1 MVVVRLLVSSALL
14 GVVIALGFEAF
25 ETAMHHVRDLLWHD
39 LIGDDPAA
47 WATIA
52 LATVGGLALGLALR
66 FLPGHGGDHPADG
79 HGLIPDVEGR
89 VVLVVSTLVV
99 GFVSLVAGASLGPEG
114 AIIPAAAGI
123 SLVAA
128 RWFRLPG
135 ALPRL
140 MPGVGVSALLA
151 TMFGSPLAGA
161 VPLLEMAAGA
171 AVPVPLVMVVLPS
184 LTASATAVITLDL
197 IDAEASGFL
206 PLGYEGFA
214 RGHLLWAVVLG
225 VLAGATGLA
234 VARLVPLLRTV
245 TRRIDSRSVV
255 LTATLGGFGLGVLY
269 VIGGPE
275 VRFAGIPEILIL
287 VQESPAAGVA
297 LFAVVVKLLATTW
310 CLASGYRGGR
320 IFPIAFLGAA
330 TGLVVHAVFDGLP
343 VSVAL
348 GCGIAGA
355 LATGLG
361 TPVTAALVAGAVLGP
376 ELLPVAIISVVVA
389 HTVHLLAAQLAP
401 PAPPAPAVAP
411 VV

>member
-1 MVVVRLLVSSALL
+1 MVVVRLLAASAVL
-14 GVVIALGFEAF
+14 GVVVGLGFEAF
-25 ETAMHHVRDLLWHD
+25 ETLMHHARDILWHD

-52 LATVGGLALGLALR
+52 LATAGGLVLGLALR

-79 HGLIPDVEGR
+79 HALIPDVEGR
-89 VVLVVSTLVV
+89 VLLAVSTLVV
-99 GFVSLVAGASLGPEG
+99 GFISLVAGASLGPEA
-114 AIIPAAAGI
+114 AIIPSAAGI

-135 ALPRL
+135 GLPRL

-151 TMFGSPLAGA
+151 AMFGSPLAGA
-161 VPLLEMAAGA
+161 VPLLEMTAGA
-171 AVPVPLVMVVLPS
+171 ALPVPLVMVILPS
-184 LTASATAVITLDL
+184 LTASATAVITLQL
-197 IDAEASGFL
+197 LDAEPSGFL

-214 RGHLLWAVVLG
+214 PGHVLWALALG
-225 VLAGATGLA
+225 VVAGAVGLA

-245 TRRIDSRSVV
+245 TRRIDQRSVV
-255 LTATLGGFGLGVLY
+255 LTATLGGLGLGVLY

-287 VQESPAAGVA
+287 VAESPDAGVA
-297 LFAVVVKLLATTW
+297 LFAVAVKLLATAW
-310 CLASGYRGGR
+310 CLAAGYRGGK

-330 TGLVVHAVFDGLP
+330 AGLVVHALFDGLP

-361 TPVTAALVAGAVLGP
+361 TPITAALVAGAVLGP
-376 ELLPVAIISVVVA
+376 EMLPVAVISVVVA

-401 PAPPAPAVAP
+401 LAPTADRTAAAD
-411 VV
+411 

>member
-1 MVVVRLLVSSALL
+1 MVRLLAASALL
-14 GVVIALGFEAF
+14 GVVVALGYEAF
-25 ETAMHHVRDLLWHD
+25 ETVMHHVRDLLWHD

-47 WATIA
+47 WATIV
-52 LATVGGLALGLALR
+52 LATGGGLALGLALR

-79 HGLIPDVEGR
+79 HALIPDVEGR

-123 SLVAA
+123 SLVTA

-140 MPGVGVSALLA
+140 LPGVGVSALLA

-171 AVPVPLVMVVLPS
+171 VVPVPLVLVVLPS
-184 LTASATAVITLDL
+184 LTASATAVITLQL
-197 IDAEASGFL
+197 LEIEASGIL
-206 PLGYEGFA
+206 PLDDPGFA
-214 RGHLLWAVVLG
+214 PGHLLWAVVLG
-225 VLAGATGLA
+225 VVAGAAGLA
-234 VARLVPLLRTV
+234 VTRLVPLLRRV

-255 LTATLGGFGLGVLY
+255 LTASLGGFVLGVLY

-287 VQESPAAGVA
+287 VQESPTAGVA
-297 LFAVVVKLLATTW
+297 LFAVAVKLLATAS
-310 CLASGYRGGR
+310 CLATGYRGGK
-320 IFPIAFLGAA
+320 IFPIAFIGAA

-361 TPVTAALVAGAVLGP
+361 TPVTATLIAGAVLGP
-376 ELLPVAIISVVVA
+376 ELLPVAVISVVAA

-401 PAPPAPAVAP
+401 LALPTPPAPSA
-411 VV
+411 

>member
-1 MVVVRLLVSSALL
+1 MVVVRLLAASALL
-14 GVVIALGFEAF
+14 GVVIALGFEGF
-25 ETAMHHVRDLLWHD
+25 ETVMHQTRDVLWHD
-39 LIGDDPAA
+39 LIGNDPAA
-47 WATIA
+47 WATIG
-52 LATVGGLALGLALR
+52 LATLGGLVLGLALR

-79 HGLIPDVEGR
+79 HALIPDVEGR
-89 VVLVVSTLVV
+89 VLLVVSTLAV

-151 TMFGSPLAGA
+151 AMFGSPLAGA
-161 VPLLEMAAGA
+161 VPLLEMTAGA
-171 AVPVPLVMVVLPS
+171 AIPVPLVMVVLPS
-184 LTASATAVITLDL
+184 LTASATAAITLQVL
-197 IDAEASGFL
+197 EAEPSGFL

-225 VLAGATGLA
+225 VVAGATGLA

-245 TRRIDSRSVV
+245 TRRIDRRSIV
-255 LTATLGGFGLGVLY
+255 LTATLGGFVLGVLY

-287 VQESPAAGVA
+287 VEESPGVGVA
-297 LFAVVVKLLATTW
+297 LFAVLVKLLATAW
-310 CLASGYRGGR
+310 CLAAGYRGGR

-343 VSVAL
+343 VAVAL

-361 TPVTAALVAGAVLGP
+361 TPVTAALVAAAVLGP

-401 PAPPAPAVAP
+401 PPQPSPPPAS